1 MKQLKR
7 LSELIFI
14 TVFVIFL
21 PYNGYSQSYLSEDTD
36 TTGSQNKTSSTSANS
51 LYLGAGAGSNLI
63 YLGSIISRTQP
74 FTFASLTYAFN
85 NELSVSVSGVHLPG
99 IYPYMP
105 FYSGSMDYSHVFNSW
120 FDINARISGN
130 RFASSL
136 ADSLLTSF
144 IYGDFTL
151 GIDSRIIYTK
161 ITIGGM
167 LSDESNL
174 YFQVR
179 NSRYF
184 KTTEFGKHRVFLSF
198 DPYINVIGGTY
209 LKSEYNTIISGGK
222 GMEYGAKSTQ
232 SSIAVSWSSH
242 FGLIEYDIGLPV
254 AVNMNRFRLE
264 VEGGYVLPA
273 YSDPELPGPKGF
285 VFMISGSMKI
295 F

>member
-1 MKQLKR
+1 MKQSK
-7 LSELIFI
+7 SFSKLILL
-14 TVFVIFL
+14 TVLISVL
-21 PYNGYSQSYLSEDTD
+21 PYSGYSQSYSSEDTD
-36 TTGSQNKTSSTSANS
+36 TTGTSSTSGNC

-85 NELSVSVSGVHLPG
+85 NELSVGVSVIHLPG
-99 IYPYMP
+99 VNPYMP
-105 FYSGSMDYSHVFNSW
+105 FYGGSLEYSHVFNSW

-130 RFASSL
+130 RFAPSL
-136 ADSLLTSF
+136 TDSLFTSF

-161 ITIGGM
+161 ITLGGM
-167 LSDESNL
+167 YSDESNA
-174 YFQVR
+174 YFQIR

-184 KTTEFGKHRVFLSF
+184 KTAEFGQSKVFLSF
-198 DPYINVIGGTY
+198 DPYINIIAGTY
-209 LKSEYNTIISGGK
+209 LKSEYNTILTGGT
-222 GMEYGAKSTQ
+222 GMEYGAKSAQ
-232 SSIAVSWSSH
+232 SSTVVSWSSH
-242 FGLIEYDIGLPV
+242 FGLIEYDFGLPV
-254 AVNMNRFRLE
+254 AINLNRLRFE

-285 VFMISGSMKI
+285 VFMISGSVKI